1 MTLTDAIELA
11 DLDLSGTPTIEVT
24 AVMSSVPAVV
34 EPAPVR
40 TVPDE
45 REMFYGSMSAT
56 DAERLRSAAGRMSTC
71 MGAVARGILIMGREL
86 IAICDSLP
94 GHFEE
99 WLRLEFDMSR
109 ATAYNYMSV
118 VRHFGDVPEVVKALP
133 STTVYKLAAKSTP
146 DALREAVVKEIAGGA
161 QVSPKDVDR
170 RITEAKNKARED
182 KRAELERREREQ
194 KHLNAEAK
202 WQAKEAAL
210 RDAGADDSQ
219 VAKERKKWDSTAAVK
234 ERARQQESDDEQRRR
249 DEAVIELERNKKLA
263 GEVVDLLGRSMPP
276 DSFASL
282 KAKARSL
289 TLWSE
294 LRIILAAS

>member
-1 MTLTDAIELA
+1 
-11 DLDLSGTPTIEVT
+11 
-24 AVMSSVPAVV
+24 
-34 EPAPVR
+34 
-40 TVPDE
+40 
-45 REMFYGSMSAT
+45 
-56 DAERLRSAAGRMSTC
+56 
-71 MGAVARGILIMGREL
+71 MGREL

-118 VRHFGDVPEVVKALP
+118 ERHFGDVPEVVTALP

-146 DALREAVVKEIAGGA
+146 DALREAVVKEIASGA
-161 QVSPKDVDR
+161 QVSPKDVER
-170 RITEAKNKARED
+170 RISEAKDRARED

-194 KHLNAEAK
+194 QHLNAEAK
-202 WQAKEAAL
+202 WQAKEATL

-219 VAKERKKWDSTAAVK
+219 IARERKKWDSTAAVK
-234 ERARQQESDDEQRRR
+234 ERVRQQESEDEQKRH
-249 DEAVIELERNKKLA
+249 EEYVSELERNKKFARELA
-263 GEVVDLLGRSMPP
+263 DLLGRSLSP

-289 TLWSE
+289 TVWSE
-294 LRIILAAS
+294 LRTILATN